1 MRSSVCVL
9 ALLAPQ
15 INLYTPVQLRTNED
29 QTVGRILKLAI
40 IFIGVLCVTPSVAEP
55 SATEARLKDIV
66 IGNPKAPNTIIEYFS
81 LTCGSC
87 AQFHNNI
94 LPKLKKNF
102 IETGKAKF
110 IGRDFPLNNLAILG
124 HLMARCAP
132 ANRYYPYIDT
142 LFHNFERWTGSSD
155 PVAALR
161 KIARLGGMSTEK
173 FDACL
178 KDEKLFQAM
187 RIKQEKDSKKF
198 GIDSTPTII
207 VNGKKVDGTY
217 EAIETALK
225 K

>member
-1 MRSSVCVL
+1 MI
-9 ALLAPQ
+9 APQ
-15 INLYTPVQLRTNED
+15 THPYTHIKHETNED
-29 QTVGRILKLAI
+29 RTLGRILKSAVI
-40 IFIGVLCVTPSVAEP
+40 IIGVLSASPSVAEP
-55 SATEARLKDIV
+55 STAEAKLKDV
-66 IGNPKAPNTIIEYFS
+66 VLGDAKAPNTIIEYFS
-81 LTCGSC
+81 LTCGHC
-87 AQFHNNI
+87 AKFHNNI

-110 IGRDFPLNNLAILG
+110 IGRDFPLNNLAVLG

-142 LFHNFERWTGSSD
+142 LFHNFQRWTTSSD

-161 KIARLGGMSTEK
+161 QIARLGGMTSEK

-178 KDEKLFQAM
+178 KDEKLFRAM
-187 RIKQEKDSKKF
+187 RMKQDTDSKKF
-198 GIDSTPTII
+198 AVDSTPTII

-217 EAIETALK
+217 EAIEKALK

>member
-1 MRSSVCVL
+1 
-9 ALLAPQ
+9 LLAPQ
-15 INLYTPVQLRTNED
+15 SNLYTPVQHRIKED

-40 IFIGVLCVTPSVAEP
+40 IFIGVMSVTPSVAEP
-55 SATEARLKDIV
+55 SAAEAKLKDIA
-66 IGNPKAPNTIIEYFS
+66 IGNAKAPNTIIEYFS

-110 IGRDFPLNNLAILG
+110 IGRDFPLNNLAVLG

-142 LFHNFERWTGSSD
+142 LFHNFEHWTGSSD

-161 KIARLGGMSTEK
+161 KIARLGGMSAEK

-187 RIKQEKDSKKF
+187 RIKQEKDSKNF